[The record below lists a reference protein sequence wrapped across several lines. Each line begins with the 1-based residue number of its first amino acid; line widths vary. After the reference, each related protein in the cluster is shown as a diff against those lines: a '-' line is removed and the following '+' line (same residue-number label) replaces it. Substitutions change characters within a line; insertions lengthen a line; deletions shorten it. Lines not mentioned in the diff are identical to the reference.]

1 MVFPWVLSLFLF
13 LRVLPCVH
21 LSGVR
26 RMFVV
31 YYSPLHLFETVASQ
45 CRLPYHSYLREVG
58 GDGSVLG
65 GVELE
70 TAVIEEGATPARFFF
85 WSAASLGSRC
95 PYEEAALQAVH
106 FLQSLYGFVIHDFN
120 YQGMQAYRDLAR
132 SAVVL
137 AVSVSRLG
145 APLSCDGLDGC
156 VGPVSESACWQIL
169 CNQLI
174 ASICNI

>member
-1 MVFPWVLSLFLF
+1 MFLKLQNLTMLSYISLAVL
-13 LRVLPCVH
+13 
-21 LSGVR
+21 
-26 RMFVV
+26 
-31 YYSPLHLFETVASQ
+31 
-45 CRLPYHSYLREVG
+45 
-58 GDGSVLG
+58 
-65 GVELE
+65 
-70 TAVIEEGATPARFFF
+70 I
-85 WSAASLGSRC
+85 LGS
-95 PYEEAALQAVH
+95 E
-106 FLQSLYGFVIHDFN
+106 SLYGFVIHDFN

-174 ASICNI
+174 ASVCNI